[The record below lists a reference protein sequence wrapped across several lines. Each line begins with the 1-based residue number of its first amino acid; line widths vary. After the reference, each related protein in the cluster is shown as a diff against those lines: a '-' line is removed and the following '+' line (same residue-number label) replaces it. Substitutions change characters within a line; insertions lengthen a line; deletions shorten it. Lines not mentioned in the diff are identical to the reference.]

1 MNTKRL
7 LPAIVAAFILIFAT
21 DFLIHA
27 VWLHADYDA
36 TKPLWRPE
44 AEMEARFA
52 WMLVGQLLCA
62 IIVVVL
68 WATGFAWRGTMGLA
82 IAYGL
87 LIGAAVSSS
96 AIVSYV
102 VTPMPGWLAAKWFF
116 SGTIQGM
123 LLGWLTFLMYKP
135 AANAPTAIS

>member
-7 LPAIVAAFILIFAT
+7 LLAIVAAFLLIFAT

-27 VWLHADYDA
+27 VWLHRDYDA
-36 TKPLWRPE
+36 TKAIWRPE
-44 AEMEARFA
+44 VEMESRLA
-52 WMLVGQLLCA
+52 WMLVSQLLCA
-62 IIVVVL
+62 VIVVVL

-87 LIGAAVSSS
+87 LIGAVVSSS

-116 SGTIQGM
+116 SGTVQGV
-123 LLGWLTFLMYKP
+123 LLGMLTFLIYKP
-135 AANAPTAIS
+135 AANAPTAIP